1 MDPISIA
8 LFSLLIDKLFEILIK
23 YGVQVSFGKLETMVR
38 ELMHQGYSIADIPIL
53 IFQLFNVED
62 PEAAEEEL
70 ENEITFLAC
79 PTTPNEKIIVS
90 LKRGKYIC
98 PYCDSS
104 ISTNGKEAWHEELL
118 SYDCPDTGEKAWA
131 GAEVGD
137 YICQSCRLSVEV
149 REVDGYQYV
158 FHQLRI
164 E

>member
-1 MDPISIA
+1 MDPISSA

-23 YGVQVSFGKLETMVR
+23 YGVQVSFEKLGTMVR
-38 ELMHQGYSIADIPIL
+38 ELMHQGHSIADIPIL
-53 IFQLFNVED
+53 IFQRFHVED

-70 ENEITFLAC
+70 ENKIAFVAC
-79 PTTPNEKIIVS
+79 PTTPNEKIVVS

-98 PYCDSS
+98 PNCGSS

-118 SYDCPDTGEKAWA
+118 LYDCPDAREKAWV

-137 YICQSCRLSVEV
+137 YTCQSCRLSLEV
-149 REVDGYQYV
+149 REIDGYQYV
-158 FHQLRI
+158 YHQLRV